1 MEKVGRA
8 NQIVETGIGSK
19 PRYVASDMLRGS
31 YWWKRGKGDLGTERL
46 LSWTGAR
53 TQRAYM
59 SC

>member
-19 PRYVASDMLRGS
+19 PRYMVSDVLRVS
-31 YWWKRGKGDLGTERL
+31 YWWKTGKEDLGTERL
-46 LSWTGAR
+46 LSWTGTR
-53 TQRAYM
+53 TQITYM